1 MHTEV
6 TLKRVQITCFFLS
19 AFVNP
24 LTNSRGMP
32 LWQTLSQL
40 TLVSVVFSTK
50 LPAVVV
56 PVVPMVVAAV
66 PVVVALV
73 VALVVAVV
81 PIVVV
86 TVAVV
91 LA

>member
-1 MHTEV
+1 M
-6 TLKRVQITCFFLS
+6 I
-19 AFVNP
+19 
-24 LTNSRGMP
+24 NSRGTP

-73 VALVVAVV
+73 VALVVAVA
-81 PIVVV
+81 PIVLVA
-86 TVAVV
+86 VAVV

>member
-1 MHTEV
+1 M
-6 TLKRVQITCFFLS
+6 FFLS
-19 AFVNP
+19 TFVNP
-24 LTNSRGMP
+24 LTNSWGTP

-50 LPAVVV
+50 LPPVVV
-56 PVVPMVVAAV
+56 PVVTMVVAAV

-73 VALVVAVV
+73 VALVVAVA

-86 TVAVV
+86 AVAVV